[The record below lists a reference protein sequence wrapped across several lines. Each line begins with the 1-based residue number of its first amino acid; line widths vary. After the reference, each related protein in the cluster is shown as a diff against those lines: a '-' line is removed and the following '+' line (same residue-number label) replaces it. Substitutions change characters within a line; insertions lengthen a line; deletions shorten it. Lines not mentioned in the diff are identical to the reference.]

1 MCCLTPKNYFV
12 ANKAQNLGL
21 GVLKM
26 KDADAESSE
35 SESESDDEDGDDAPK
50 EKDIL
55 GKLMGQ
61 ERKKE
66 AVAIQEVQDKP
77 GS

>member
-1 MCCLTPKNYFV
+1 
-12 ANKAQNLGL
+12 
-21 GVLKM
+21 M

-35 SESESDDEDGDDAPK
+35 SESDDSDDEDAPK

-61 ERKKE
+61 ERTKE

>member
-1 MCCLTPKNYFV
+1 
-12 ANKAQNLGL
+12 
-21 GVLKM
+21 M
-26 KDADAESSE
+26 KDADADSSE
-35 SESESDDEDGDDAPK
+35 SESDESDTENAPK

-61 ERKKE
+61 EKTKD
-66 AVAIQEVQDKP
+66 AVGIQEVQDKP

>member
-1 MCCLTPKNYFV
+1 
-12 ANKAQNLGL
+12 
-21 GVLKM
+21 M

-35 SESESDDEDGDDAPK
+35 NESESDGDDEDGDDAPK

-66 AVAIQEVQDKP
+66 AAAIQEVQDKP

>member
-1 MCCLTPKNYFV
+1 VSFSAERTFI

-26 KDADAESSE
+26 KDADADS
-35 SESESDDEDGDDAPK
+35 SESESDDEDDDNAPK

-61 ERKKE
+61 ERTRE
-66 AVAIQEVQDKP
+66 AVTIQEVQDKP
-77 GS
+77 AS

>member
-1 MCCLTPKNYFV
+1 MALSAGKTFV
-12 ANKAQNLGL
+12 ANKTQNLGL

-26 KDADAESSE
+26 KDADADSSE
-35 SESESDDEDGDDAPK
+35 SESDGEDDDEDTPK

-66 AVAIQEVQDKP
+66 AVTIQEVQDKP
-77 GS
+77 AS

>member
-1 MCCLTPKNYFV
+1 
-12 ANKAQNLGL
+12 
-21 GVLKM
+21 M

-35 SESESDDEDGDDAPK
+35 SESESDDEDDDDAPK

-66 AVAIQEVQDKP
+66 AAAIQEVQDKP